1 MTKLLNVRTGPWLQ
15 ALPITLRCRF
25 AADFAANSD
34 VFATTYH
41 NQATANQKDKCLSFP

>member
-1 MTKLLNVRTGPWLQ
+1 MTKLFNVQSGPWRQ

-25 AADFAANSD
+25 AADFAVNSD

-41 NQATANQKDKCLSFP
+41 NQAAAYQKDKCLSLP